1 MKSLTNQKMD
11 DAHQRLVDADQRL
24 ADAHQKSAELNQKKA
39 AHFTTLRLCSLTGVE
54 QMEDTPRG
62 MDRVSAAKYIG
73 ASPTTFDR
81 MVSDGRL
88 PQPRRVSLK
97 RFVWDRKELDRA
109 FDKLP
114 HKKPG
119 GDW

>member
-1 MKSLTNQKMD
+1 KS
-11 DAHQRLVDADQRL
+11 RVFYLVTIMFFNTRR
-24 ADAHQKSAELNQKKA
+24 
-39 AHFTTLRLCSLTGVE
+39 TR
-54 QMEDTPRG
+54 MERPRG
-62 MDRVSAAKYIG
+62 MDRVAAAAYIG

-97 RFVWDRKELDRA
+97 RFVWDRRELDRA